1 MPGKKLTPEK
11 QKEWDEVMKQIRAEL
26 DILPAYNGGYFNNA
40 AAMERHNKIFEKYK
54 DRLREICGEDVYVE
68 DDISPIVKSRKFSDL
83 IVMNPK
89 GFPELPKRK

>member
-68 DDISPIVKSRKFSDL
+68 DPNFGEWDVVKYIPSKEFGIGYRRRK
-83 IVMNPK
+83 
-89 GFPELPKRK
+89 R